1 MRDIQRRHEPDQQIN
16 HPVCLQYTTV
26 DGGPNA
32 ILTTFLNDAEE
43 GSLEEGGAETV
54 SVGLGGLFIES
65 NATQLPLHASTSHKD
80 EERQ

>member
-1 MRDIQRRHEPDQQIN
+1 M
-16 HPVCLQYTTV
+16 QYTTV

-43 GSLEEGGAETV
+43 GSLEEGGLRAETV

>member
-1 MRDIQRRHEPDQQIN
+1 M
-16 HPVCLQYTTV
+16 QYTTV

-43 GSLEEGGAETV
+43 GSLEEGGLRAETV
-54 SVGLGGLFIES
+54 SVGLGGGGGGLFIES

-80 EERQ
+80 FCNEERQ

>member
-1 MRDIQRRHEPDQQIN
+1 M
-16 HPVCLQYTTV
+16 
-26 DGGPNA
+26 

-65 NATQLPLHASTSHKD
+65 NATQLPLHASLHTKTSATKKD
-80 EERQ
+80 NNNLAFCIVSLQ